1 MRVAIFGGTFD
12 PFHHAH
18 HSVISAALDSN
29 LIDKVLV
36 VPAGDPWQKG
46 SVVAS
51 PSDRLEMARLAT
63 DGMAGVEVS
72 DIEVRREGPSY
83 AIDTVNELIEIDSED
98 SFYWIIGSDAF
109 SQLPSWKRIG
119 ELAGLITFLVV
130 SRPGNPVHTEV
141 DVNFELL
148 PMIESHISSTKIRQD
163 LAVGLTPQGLHPSVL
178 HFIKTHRLYVEG

>member
-1 MRVAIFGGTFD
+1 MLFRSGT
-12 PFHHAH
+12 
-18 HSVISAALDSN
+18 
-29 LIDKVLV
+29 
-36 VPAGDPWQKG
+36 
-46 SVVAS
+46 
-51 PSDRLEMARLAT
+51 
-63 DGMAGVEVS
+63 
-72 DIEVRREGPSY
+72 
-83 AIDTVNELIEIDSED
+83 
-98 SFYWIIGSDAF
+98 DAF